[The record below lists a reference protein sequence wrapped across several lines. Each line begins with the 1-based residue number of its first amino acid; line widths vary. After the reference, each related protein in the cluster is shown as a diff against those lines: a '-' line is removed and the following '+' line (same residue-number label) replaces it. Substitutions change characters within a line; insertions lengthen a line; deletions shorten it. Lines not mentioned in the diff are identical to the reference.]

1 MQVDYESVV
10 REFVEVTAPQFIEE
24 GKRFYSPKQ
33 YKIFVDRIQSQVEEE
48 TYIGFAANAAESL
61 SKELP
66 KAFGILEKAE
76 KGKSAEANM
85 EYSSMPFI
93 DRLRIY
99 EFLEGS
105 YYALDLIDSL
115 KQTIESSLEGVF
127 PENSPSQQ
135 VAIKNETTKLERAAK
150 RNKKEGTQLQ
160 HEKAESQAS
169 QPVAN

>member
-1 MQVDYESVV
+1 MQIDYESVV

-33 YKIFVDRIQSQVEEE
+33 YKAFVERIQSQVEEE

-61 SKELP
+61 SREIP
-66 KAFGILEKAE
+66 KAFEILNKAE
-76 KGKSAEANM
+76 NGKSAEANL

-115 KQTIESSLEGVF
+115 KQTITSSLEGIF
-127 PENSPSQQ
+127 PENSKSQLI
-135 VAIKNETTKLERAAK
+135 AIKNEIAKLERTAK

-160 HEKAESQAS
+160 QEKAESQAS
-169 QPVAN
+169 QPMAN